1 MQHAE
6 WSRNSV
12 AKIIALS
19 SVLYVLYLYF
29 VIQLLSEPDKQ
40 DCWSACPKFDYKTN
54 PGKTECE
61 WEVITKFIHSVIL
74 NIMECTWLPREL
86 DVIIFYAL
94 QQQQKQ
100 FW

>member
-1 MQHAE
+1 MQHAK

-12 AKIIALS
+12 AKIMALS

-29 VIQLLSEPDKQ
+29 VIQLLRVNQIIKQ

-61 WEVITKFIHSVIL
+61 WEIIITKFVHPVIL
-74 NIMECTWLPREL
+74 NIMECIGCWGS
-86 DVIIFYAL
+86 
-94 QQQQKQ
+94 
-100 FW
+100 

>member
-1 MQHAE
+1 M
-6 WSRNSV
+6 
-12 AKIIALS
+12 AKIMALS

-61 WEVITKFIHSVIL
+61 
-74 NIMECTWLPREL
+74 
-86 DVIIFYAL
+86 
-94 QQQQKQ
+94 
-100 FW
+100 